1 MSVLDAGGPA
11 VAGLNAAAAS
21 ASAAVRVALIATF
34 TARPGQAASV
44 EELLLS
50 LTARVR
56 EEPGNLAFDPARGVD
71 DHDRFTVYE
80 VYSDRAAFEAHIAAD
95 YGATFNTALAPLI
108 VEDGSQLEFLSPLAR
123 VGDRD
128 RRDPAP

>member
-11 VAGLNAAAAS
+11 VAGANAAS
-21 ASAAVRVALIATF
+21 ASAAVRVALLATF

-71 DHDRFTVYE
+71 DPDRFTVYE
-80 VYSDRAAFEAHIAAD
+80 VYSDSAAFEAHLAAD
-95 YGATFNTALAPLI
+95 YGATFNAALAPLI
-108 VEDGSQLEFLSPLAR
+108 VEDGSQLEFLTLLAG
-123 VGDRD
+123 VGDRG
-128 RRDPAP
+128 RSDPAP